1 MFVRP
6 FPNSHGLSYIELR
19 VCLFGGEIGWI
30 EDFEKKIG
38 KENFFEVCLVGWRE
52 RKINGGTQLFS
63 FRAHQKVVSING
75 KTIKGR
81 K

>member
-30 EDFEKKIG
+30 ENFEKKIG
-38 KENFFEVCLVGWRE
+38 
-52 RKINGGTQLFS
+52 RKTFLKCVWLGGE
-63 FRAHQKVVSING
+63 KG
-75 KTIKGR
+75 K
-81 K
+81 